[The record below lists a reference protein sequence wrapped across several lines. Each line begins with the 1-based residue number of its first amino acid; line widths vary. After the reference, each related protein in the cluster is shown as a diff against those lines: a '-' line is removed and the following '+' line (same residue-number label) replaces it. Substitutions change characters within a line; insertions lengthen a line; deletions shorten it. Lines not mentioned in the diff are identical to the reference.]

1 MTAHVDSCSSC
12 SDAVNEYRRLRH
24 GLRSLPARVPSPT
37 LTTSLQ
43 IMASHERARLVARSE
58 LRQFVRSLA
67 RWRPHHAQEY
77 DAAAGIAGGGWL
89 GFRAVVVWCAG
100 AGPDL

>member
-43 IMASHERARLVARSE
+43 VIGVARTRAAGGPSE
-58 LRQFVRSLA
+58 LRQFLRSLA
-67 RWRPHHAQEY
+67 RWRPDHAQKH
-77 DAAAGIAGGGWL
+77 DAAAGIAGGGRL
-89 GFRAVVVWCAG
+89 GFRAVVVW
-100 AGPDL
+100 LSWYRT